1 MKEITLKIGNIW
13 CLITAIIITAMLCAT
28 AIFISL
34 ENNKTQWDI
43 AEAQAEAT
51 KSAGKDIGSGICRSG
66 NDMAFGCGY

>member
-13 CLITAIIITAMLCAT
+13 CLITAIIITVILCAT

-34 ENNKTQWDI
+34 ESNKTQWDI
-43 AEAQAEAT
+43 AKTQAEAT

-66 NDMAFGCGY
+66 NDMAFGCGF